1 MKRVLAAALLLT
13 SATGCIPVVA
23 GGAATG
29 GYVGAQERSV
39 GTSIDDRVIWTEIKH
54 YFLQA
59 DVYELLNA
67 VNVEVNEG
75 RVLLTGSVINPQT
88 RQRAV
93 ELAWRPKGVKEV
105 INEIQITDKQSIKS
119 FATDSWIT
127 SQLKSKMVL
136 DKNIRSINYSVE
148 TINGIVYLMGIAKD
162 EQELNAVTNIAS
174 TIRGVSQVISHVR
187 IKQAGE

>member
-23 GGAATG
+23 GGAAAG
-29 GYVGAQERSV
+29 GYTGAQERSV

-105 INEIQITDKQSIKS
+105 INEIQVTDKQSMKT
-119 FATDSWIT
+119 FATDSVIT
-127 SQLKSKMVL
+127 TQLKSKMVL

-148 TINGIVYLMGIAKD
+148 TINGIVYLMGIAAS